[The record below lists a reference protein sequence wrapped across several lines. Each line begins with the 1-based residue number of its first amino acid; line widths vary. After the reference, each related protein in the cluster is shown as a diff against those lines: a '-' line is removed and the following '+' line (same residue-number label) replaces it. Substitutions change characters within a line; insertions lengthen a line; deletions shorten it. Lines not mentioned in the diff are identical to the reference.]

1 MDINETEIL
10 IKIKIGN
17 TQNSKIL
24 NEGDTYYLNMPRN
37 SFICEVIDEL
47 YKSFSGEGLL
57 EIKKYRLYTKNI
69 LRLYNTN
76 MLIDTFTDIDDIN
89 QEICKKGENV
99 FYMLVGSVGPV

>member
-10 IKIKIGN
+10 IKIRIGN
-17 TQNSKIL
+17 SLNSKLL
-24 NEGDTYYLNMPRN
+24 NAGDTYYLNMKRN

-47 YKSFSGEGLL
+47 HKNFSDESLC

-76 MLIDTFTDIDDIN
+76 MLIDTFTDIEDIN
-89 QEICKKGENV
+89 QEIYNKGENI
-99 FYMLVGSVGPV
+99 FYMLLT